1 MLEEADCEVEG
12 DSGEAATCT
21 EAEEG
26 EEEATE
32 LGDTKYDGDSDGLT
46 LIKALMHM

>member
-1 MLEEADCEVEG
+1 MLEEAEVEG
-12 DSGEAATCT
+12 GSGEADTCT

-32 LGDTKYDGDSDGLT
+32 LGDAEQDC
-46 LIKALMHM
+46 A